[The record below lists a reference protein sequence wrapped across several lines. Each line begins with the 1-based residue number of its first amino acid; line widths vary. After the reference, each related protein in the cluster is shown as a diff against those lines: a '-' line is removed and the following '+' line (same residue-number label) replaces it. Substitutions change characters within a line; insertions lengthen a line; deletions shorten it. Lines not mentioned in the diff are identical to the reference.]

1 MSGSGFRASIPN
13 SVKKTIQNIKEITGN
28 HSDEDIYAMLKECSM
43 DPNETT
49 QKLLLQDTFHEVKRK
64 RDRRKESLNN
74 REHVEPRGRPG
85 THGRGPRGGR
95 GNFSSHNIS
104 HDASGRKTSV
114 TGKDSGARLPFEK
127 IAPQPSASQEIISKG
142 KIAPQPSA
150 SQEIISE
157 GKSSGTS
164 SVPITANGPTNVAS
178 GTISSTSPSP
188 PPAGNRDIMVQS
200 SGNNSNNVDSTSSS
214 DKSNQVATIASETG
228 PASSSAVHFSSDPV
242 LVPSDN
248 SWLPGVVGAIRRE
261 VESQHSHGESNA
273 VNSAKNK
280 LTAASETGSSSVK
293 EKIQGKSPRVAKN
306 HGNEIPS
313 PSSSV
318 TLGSPSVSRPSSNYN
333 NRPQQL
339 NGPQK
344 AVSNKEWKPKPT
356 NTYNQNSRPATAPEA
371 PPVSAEVTRQLQSA
385 SSALD
390 TEEATSN
397 LQRKLENLRIPQH
410 QHVILPNHI
419 IVPDSE
425 KNKFCF
431 GTLGINFGVDTTSFV
446 SGLDSEKSSNSTP
459 LSESS
464 QNIEETVEEQDS
476 SQNGTLTSEV
486 EDYPDHPLSPN
497 NTPVN
502 LESGEVDGSSSAIQ
516 ESNESKQDTAL
527 PSEGFQYPGMHISP
541 NYSYGFVPPMLG
553 PQLTPFD
560 NSESQTR
567 DISRLPSFIVHPQL
581 DPSGYYAQF
590 YRPGTDSDGRLSPFA
605 SAGAT
610 TKYNGNITVL
620 PAPNS
625 QSPQEGILSTAGQTP
640 LTTQAAGLM
649 QSTIAVTQQPV
660 PVFRPNAVH
669 LSHYP
674 PNYIPYG
681 HYFSPFYV
689 PPPAIHQFLSN
700 GAFPQQ
706 PQAATVYPPPPTVAA
721 PGIKYPPQFKPGT
734 NPANTTHLVMP
745 NAFGLY
751 GSSPA
756 GYNHNSATTAGNSNS
771 NEDLG
776 SSQFKESNVYITG
789 PQSEGSAVW
798 VAAPGRD
805 MTNLPTSSFYNLP
818 PQGPHVTF
826 APTQAGHA
834 TFASIYHPAQA
845 VTAAAV
851 HPLLQQSQTMAGAVD
866 MVGPGGNV
874 YQQPQ
879 HAQINWPS
887 NY

>member
-64 RDRRKESLNN
+64 RDKRKENLNN
-74 REHVEPRGRPG
+74 REHVEPRGRPV

-95 GNFSSHNIS
+95 GNFSSHTIS

-114 TGKDSGARLPFEK
+114 TGKDSGARLPSEK
-127 IAPQPSASQEIISKG
+127 IMPQPSASQQIISK
-142 KIAPQPSA
+142 
-150 SQEIISE
+150 

-178 GTISSTSPSP
+178 GTTRSASPSP
-188 PPAGNRDIMVQS
+188 PPAGNKDILVQAS
-200 SGNNSNNVDSTSSS
+200 VNNNNNNNVDSASSS
-214 DKSNQVATIASETG
+214 DKSNQVATSASETG
-228 PASSSAVHFSSDPV
+228 PASSSAHFSSSDPV
-242 LVPSDN
+242 LVPTDN
-248 SWLPGVVGAIRRE
+248 SWLPGVVGAIRCE
-261 VESQHSHGESNA
+261 VGSQHSLGESNA

-280 LTAASETGSSSVK
+280 LTAASETGSPSVQ

-306 HGNEIPS
+306 YGNETPS
-313 PSSSV
+313 PSASV

-333 NRPQQL
+333 NQSQQL

-371 PPVSAEVTRQLQSA
+371 PPVSAEATRQLQSA

-390 TEEATSN
+390 TEEATSK
-397 LQRKLENLRIPQH
+397 LQGKLENSHIPQH

-431 GTLGINFGVDTTSFV
+431 GTLGVNFGVDTRSCV
-446 SGLDSEKSSNSTP
+446 SGPNSEKSSNSTP
-459 LSESS
+459 HSEIS

-476 SQNGTLTSEV
+476 SQNGALTSDV
-486 EDYPDHPLSPN
+486 EDYPDHPLSPT
-497 NTPVN
+497 NTPVD
-502 LESGEVDGSSSAIQ
+502 LELGEVDGSSSAIQ

-527 PSEGFQYPGMHISP
+527 PSEGHQYPGVHISP

-581 DPSGYYAQF
+581 DPAGYYAQF

-605 SAGAT
+605 SAAAT

-649 QSTIAVTQQPV
+649 QSTIAITQQPV
-660 PVFRPNAVH
+660 PVFRPSAVH

-689 PPPAIHQFLSN
+689 PPPAIHQFLGN

-706 PQAATVYPPPPTVAA
+706 PQATTVYPPPPTVAA
-721 PGIKYPPQFKPGT
+721 PGIKYSLPQFKPGT

-751 GSSPA
+751 ASSPA
-756 GYNHNSATTAGNSNS
+756 GYNHNSGTTAGNSNS
-771 NEDLG
+771 NDDLG

-789 PQSEGSAVW
+789 QQSEASAVW

-826 APTQAGHA
+826 APTQAGHG

-845 VTAAAV
+845 VTAATV
-851 HPLLQQSQTMAGAVD
+851 HPLLQQSQTIAGAVD